1 MKHTH
6 SIDYALQTSTSG
18 NGSDG
23 QSGLA
28 KTLHSTEAI
37 QAWLITRV
45 AKALQ
50 LQPEEIDIKEPF
62 ARYGLDSLAAVSL
75 SGELED
81 WLGREF
87 PATLAW
93 DYPNIE
99 SLAKY
104 LSDELTKTVSG
115 SSGQVD

>member
-1 MKHTH
+1 MKHIH

-23 QSGLA
+23 QSSLV

-37 QAWLITRV
+37 QAWLITHV

-62 ARYGLDSLAAVSL
+62 ARYGVDSLEAVSL

-87 PATLAW
+87 PATLSW
-93 DYPNIE
+93 GYPNTEAIA
-99 SLAKY
+99 SY
-104 LSDELTKTVSG
+104 LS
-115 SSGQVD
+115 